1 VDPNLRALT
10 SQLESHL
17 MTRVRVHAEGR
28 RGRLEIDFASPEEL
42 SRLAALILD
51 GRRL

>member
-1 VDPNLRALT
+1 
-10 SQLESHL
+10 

-28 RGRLEIDFASPEEL
+28 RGKLEIEFASAEEL